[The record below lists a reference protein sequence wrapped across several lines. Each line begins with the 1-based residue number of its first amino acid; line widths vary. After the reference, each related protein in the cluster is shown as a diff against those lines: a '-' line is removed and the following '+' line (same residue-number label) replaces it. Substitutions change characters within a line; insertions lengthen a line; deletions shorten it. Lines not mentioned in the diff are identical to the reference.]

1 LFYQYLTRFMP
12 YCFTYILLFFLLTKV
27 IITPV
32 QAQENVDVYKDRVFD
47 DSIKTVRIHQSGWE
61 ISSPFYELNSDKQ
74 LVLSFDDLRENPRDF
89 QYRII
94 HCDQHWS
101 KSNLFFNEYIDG
113 FETNYIDDYDM
124 SINTFIPYTHYE
136 LKLPNDDI
144 DFRISGNYVVE
155 VYETSQP
162 ERVLFVKRFMVVQ
175 HKAKVNAEVKQPVVS
190 LYRSLGHDIKF
201 SLETNGMQFNNMYDD
216 LDVCIV
222 QNYQWESAKSD
233 FTPDFVNNDEIVFHR
248 DDQAVFKAINEYRRF
263 SIRELKYTD
272 SEVEAIN
279 FERPDYYVR
288 LVKDTDNQFRQYLDR
303 TDFNGR
309 YAISNREG
317 WESLTDSDYVW
328 VKFRLQARAN
338 LLPSTVHVYGELTQ
352 WQCNETSEMTFNA
365 EKMQYETSLLLK
377 QGVYNYR
384 YVLKNESGDIE
395 HMRFEGSHY
404 QTENDYL
411 IIAYYHDRR
420 LGDDRIIGFDIVN
433 SRH

>member
-1 LFYQYLTRFMP
+1 MP
-12 YCFTYILLFFLLTKV
+12 YYLKYFILLLLVTKLINPLV
-27 IITPV
+27 L
-32 QAQENVDVYKDRVFD
+32 AQENIDVYKDCVFD
-47 DSIKTVRIHQSGWE
+47 DSLKSVRIHQNGWE
-61 ISSPFYELNSDKQ
+61 ISHPFYELNSDKQ
-74 LVLSFDDLRENPRDF
+74 LVLSFDDLCEVPRDF
-89 QYRII
+89 DYRVI
-94 HCDQHWS
+94 HCDQDWK

-113 FETNYIDDYDM
+113 FENNNIRDYEM
-124 SINTFIPYTHYE
+124 SVNTFIPYTHYE

-144 DFRISGNYVVE
+144 DFRISGNYAVV
-155 VYETSQP
+155 VYETSEP
-162 ERVLFVKRFMVVQ
+162 ENVLFVKRFLVVE
-175 HKAKVNAEVKQPVVS
+175 HKGIINAEVRQPVLS
-190 LYRSLGHDIKF
+190 MYRSLGHDVKF
-201 SLETNGMQFNNMYDD
+201 SIETNNMQFNNIYDD

-222 QNYQWESAKSD
+222 QNYQWETAQSD
-233 FTPDFVNNDEIVFHR
+233 FTPDFVNNDEIVYHR

-279 FERPDYYVR
+279 FEHPDYYVR
-288 LVKDTDNQFRQYLDR
+288 LVKDKNNQFRQYLDR

-328 VKFRLQARAN
+328 VKFRLEARAN

-352 WQCNETSEMTFNA
+352 WQCNENSQMTFNA
-365 EKMQYETSLLLK
+365 EKMQYETTLLLK
-377 QGVYNYR
+377 QGVHNYR
-384 YVLKNESGDIE
+384 YVLKKESGEVE

-420 LGDDRIIGFDIVN
+420 LGADRIIGFDIVN
-433 SRH
+433 SKHRKE

>member
-1 LFYQYLTRFMP
+1 MP
-12 YCFTYILLFFLLTKV
+12 YNVKYFFLFLLLTKLINPLV
-27 IITPV
+27 L
-32 QAQENVDVYKDRVFD
+32 AQENIDVYKDCVFD
-47 DSIKTVRIHQSGWE
+47 DSLKSVRIHQNGWE
-61 ISSPFYELNSDKQ
+61 ISHPFYELNSDKQ
-74 LVLSFDDLRENPRDF
+74 LVLSFDDLCEVPRDF
-89 QYRII
+89 DYRVI
-94 HCDQHWS
+94 HCDQDWK

-113 FETNYIDDYDM
+113 FENNNIRDYEM
-124 SINTFIPYTHYE
+124 SVNTFIPYTHYE

-144 DFRISGNYVVE
+144 DFRISGNYAVV
-155 VYETSQP
+155 VYETSEP
-162 ERVLFVKRFMVVQ
+162 ENVLFVKRFLVVE
-175 HKAKVNAEVKQPVVS
+175 HKGIINAEVRQPVLS
-190 LYRSLGHDIKF
+190 MYRSLGHDVKF
-201 SLETNGMQFNNMYDD
+201 SIETNNMQFNNIYDD

-222 QNYQWESAKSD
+222 QNYQWETAQSD

-279 FERPDYYVR
+279 FEHPDYYVR
-288 LVKDTDNQFRQYLDR
+288 LVKDKNNQFRQYLDR

-328 VKFRLQARAN
+328 VKFRLEARAN

-352 WQCNETSEMTFNA
+352 WQCNENSQMTFNA
-365 EKMQYETSLLLK
+365 EKMQYETTLLLK
-377 QGVYNYR
+377 QGVHNYR
-384 YVLKNESGDIE
+384 YVLKKESGEVE

-420 LGDDRIIGFDIVN
+420 LGADRIIGFDIVN
-433 SRH
+433 SVH

>member
-1 LFYQYLTRFMP
+1 MP
-12 YCFTYILLFFLLTKV
+12 YYLKYFILLLLVTKLINPLV
-27 IITPV
+27 L
-32 QAQENVDVYKDRVFD
+32 AQENIDVYKDCVFD
-47 DSIKTVRIHQSGWE
+47 DSLKSVRIHQNGWE
-61 ISSPFYELNSDKQ
+61 ISHPFYELNSDKQ
-74 LVLSFDDLRENPRDF
+74 LVLSFDDLCEVPRDF
-89 QYRII
+89 DYRVI
-94 HCDQHWS
+94 HCDQDWK

-113 FETNYIDDYDM
+113 FENNNIRDYEM
-124 SINTFIPYTHYE
+124 SVNTFIPYTHYE

-144 DFRISGNYVVE
+144 DFRISGNYAVV
-155 VYETSQP
+155 VYETSEP
-162 ERVLFVKRFMVVQ
+162 ENVLFVKRFLVVE
-175 HKAKVNAEVKQPVVS
+175 HKGIINAEVRQPVLS
-190 LYRSLGHDIKF
+190 MYRSLGHDVKF
-201 SLETNGMQFNNMYDD
+201 SIETNNMQFNNIYDD

-222 QNYQWESAKSD
+222 QNYQWETAQSD

-279 FERPDYYVR
+279 FEHPDYYVR
-288 LVKDTDNQFRQYLDR
+288 LVKDKNNQFRQYLDR

-328 VKFRLQARAN
+328 VKFRLEARAN

-352 WQCNETSEMTFNA
+352 WQCNENSQMTFNA
-365 EKMQYETSLLLK
+365 EKMQYETTLLLK
-377 QGVYNYR
+377 QGVHNYR
-384 YVLKNESGDIE
+384 YVLKKESGEVE

-420 LGDDRIIGFDIVN
+420 LGADRIIGFDIVN
-433 SRH
+433 SKHRKE

>member
-1 LFYQYLTRFMP
+1 MP
-12 YCFTYILLFFLLTKV
+12 YYLKYFILLLLVTKLINPLV
-27 IITPV
+27 L
-32 QAQENVDVYKDRVFD
+32 AQENIDVYKDCVFD
-47 DSIKTVRIHQSGWE
+47 DSLKSVRIHQKGWE
-61 ISSPFYELNSDKQ
+61 ISHPFYELNSDKQ
-74 LVLSFDDLRENPRDF
+74 LVLSFDDLCEVPRDF
-89 QYRII
+89 DYRVI
-94 HCDQHWS
+94 HCDQDWK

-113 FETNYIDDYDM
+113 FENNNIRDYEM
-124 SINTFIPYTHYE
+124 SVNTFIPYTHYE

-144 DFRISGNYVVE
+144 DFRISGNYAVV
-155 VYETSQP
+155 VYETSEP
-162 ERVLFVKRFMVVQ
+162 ENVLFVKRFLVVE
-175 HKAKVNAEVKQPVVS
+175 HKGIINAEVRQPVLS
-190 LYRSLGHDIKF
+190 MYRSLGHDVKF
-201 SLETNGMQFNNMYDD
+201 SIETNNMQFNNIYDD

-222 QNYQWESAKSD
+222 QNYQWETAQSD
-233 FTPDFVNNDEIVFHR
+233 FTPDFVNNDEIVYHR

-279 FERPDYYVR
+279 FEHPDYYVR
-288 LVKDTDNQFRQYLDR
+288 LVKDKNNQFRQYLDR

-328 VKFRLQARAN
+328 VKFRLEARAN

-352 WQCNETSEMTFNA
+352 WQCNENSQMTFNA
-365 EKMQYETSLLLK
+365 EKMQYETTLLLK
-377 QGVYNYR
+377 QGVHNYR
-384 YVLKNESGDIE
+384 YVLKKESGEVE

-420 LGDDRIIGFDIVN
+420 LGADRIIGFDIVN
-433 SRH
+433 SKHRKE